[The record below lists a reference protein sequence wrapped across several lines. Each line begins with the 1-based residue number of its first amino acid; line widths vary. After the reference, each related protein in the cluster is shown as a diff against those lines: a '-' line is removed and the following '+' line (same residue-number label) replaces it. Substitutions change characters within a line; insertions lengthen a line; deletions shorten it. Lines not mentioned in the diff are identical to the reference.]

1 MIDAID
7 RPQFLSPDAGPGER
21 GRPIRILLVEDESA
35 HVRIAQRAFE
45 SRDPGSFELRTA
57 DSIASARRDIETNPP
72 DLIIADVILPD
83 GRGLD
88 LIGPQGSQR
97 YGIVIM
103 TAQGDESTAVD
114 ALKRGALDYVVKSAE
129 TLIDLPDVALRAFR
143 VWEHIEAR
151 RTAEERLA
159 NEERRLRAVL
169 DAIPDLILII
179 SRDGRFVECRGGKG
193 QFGPEVAAEFV
204 GKELTTVVEE
214 TSQAALRRSI
224 EEVLATRA
232 VREVVVEIKL
242 RGERRFVDARVAPYL
257 DDSVLAIVR
266 DVTDRQMVASRMTA
280 LSEREREV
288 LRMVAGGAS
297 NKQIAARLDLSIKTV
312 EAHRSRLMK
321 KLGARNMAELMQ
333 LAMAVKEDL

>member
-7 RPQFLSPDAGPGER
+7 RPQFRSPNDDADR
-21 GRPIRILLVEDESA
+21 SRPIRVLLVEDESA
-35 HVRIAQRAFE
+35 HVRIVQRAFE
-45 SRDPGSFELRTA
+45 TRSAFELRTA
-57 DSIASARRDIETNPP
+57 ETIAAARQSIEANPP
-72 DLIIADVILPD
+72 DLVIADVILPD

-88 LIGPQGSQR
+88 LIGPAESQK

-103 TAQGDESTAVD
+103 TAQGDESTAVE

-129 TLIDLPDVALRAFR
+129 TLVDLPEVALRAIR

-169 DAIPDLILII
+169 DAIPDLIVII
-179 SRDGRFVECRGGKG
+179 SRDGRFVECRGGKR
-193 QFGPEVAAEFV
+193 QFGPDVAADFV
-204 GKELTTVVEE
+204 GKDLTSVVGGD
-214 TSQAALRRSI
+214 SQIALRRSI

-232 VREVVVEIKL
+232 VREVVVDMTL
-242 RGERRFVDARVAPYL
+242 RGERRYVDARVAPYS

-266 DVTDRQMVASRMTA
+266 DVTDRQMIASRMTT

>member
-7 RPQFLSPDAGPGER
+7 RPQFRSPDDGANR
-21 GRPIRILLVEDESA
+21 SQPIRVLLVEDESA

-45 SRDPGSFELRTA
+45 TRDPASFELRTA
-57 DSIASARRDIETNPP
+57 ESIESARKSIDAHPP

-88 LIGPQGSQR
+88 LIGPEGSQR
-97 YGIVIM
+97 YGVVIM
-103 TAQGDESTAVD
+103 TAQGDESTAVE

-129 TLIDLPDVALRAFR
+129 TLVELPEVALRAIR

-169 DAIPDLILII
+169 DAIPDLIVII
-179 SRDGRFVECRGGKG
+179 SRNGRFVECRGGKR
-193 QFGPEVAAEFV
+193 QFGPDAAADFV
-204 GKELTTVVEE
+204 GKDLQAVVVEG
-214 TSQAALRRSI
+214 SQAALRRSI
-224 EEVLATRA
+224 EEVLATRGT
-232 VREVVVEIKL
+232 REVVFEITI
-242 RGERRFVDARVAPYL
+242 RGARRFVDARVAPYSE
-257 DDSVLAIVR
+257 DSVLAIVR
-266 DVTDRQMVASRMTA
+266 DVTDRQMIASRMTS

>member
-7 RPQFLSPDAGPGER
+7 RPPLLSPDGGGDR
-21 GRPIRILLVEDESA
+21 SRPIRVLLVEDESA

-45 SRDPGSFELRTA
+45 SRDPSAFELRTA
-57 DSIASARRDIETNPP
+57 ETIAAARKAIETNPP

-97 YGIVIM
+97 YGVVIM
-103 TAQGDESTAVD
+103 TAQGDESTAVE

-129 TLIDLPDVALRAFR
+129 TLVDLPEVALRAIR

-151 RTAEERLA
+151 RTAEERLE

-169 DAIPDLILII
+169 DAIPDLIMII
-179 SRDGRFVECRGGKG
+179 SRDGRFVECRGGKR
-193 QFGPEVAAEFV
+193 QFGPEAAADFV
-204 GKELTTVVEE
+204 GKDLAAVVGGESLTTV
-214 TSQAALRRSI
+214 RRSI
-224 EEVLATRA
+224 EEVLATRGN
-232 VREVVVEIKL
+232 REVVFEITL
-242 RGERRFVDARVAPYL
+242 HGEHRFVDARVAPYS

-266 DVTDRQMVASRMTA
+266 DVTDRQKIASRMTT